1 MNNMET
7 MTLLEAFKTILK
19 GDNVRLDEDVF
30 KERMEDEPNV
40 ITNEFTI
47 QAIERD
53 GKISLYSQE
62 SIDVFYDFNVHNIH
76 IIK

>member
-7 MTLLEAFKTILK
+7 MTLLEAFNTMLR

-76 IIK
+76 IIN